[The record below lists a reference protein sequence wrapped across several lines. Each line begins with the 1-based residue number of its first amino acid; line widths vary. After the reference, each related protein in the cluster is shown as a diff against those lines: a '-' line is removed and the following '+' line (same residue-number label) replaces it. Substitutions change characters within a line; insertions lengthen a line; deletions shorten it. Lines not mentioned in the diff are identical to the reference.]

1 LILHDLP
8 RKLGLLDAA
17 CIIIGVVIGSGIFVL
32 PNLIARELFS
42 PAAILS
48 VWAITGV
55 LSYVGSLAYAELGA
69 MMPATG
75 GQYIYLREAYGPL
88 AAFLC
93 GWTFMLAVLSG
104 GIAWLA
110 VTFSIYLGQFAHL
123 NRAESNVI
131 SLALIAVLS
140 AVNYVGVRPGALVQR
155 TFTFLKI
162 AGLVLLIGSAFLS
175 PYVTHPAPLATKAAF
190 SPGHFGVAMIAC
202 LMAYNGWTFVSFIAG
217 EVKEPERNLP
227 RGLAVGMAGVVALYL
242 LANVAYLK
250 VMAVSQI
257 AGTERVGAA
266 LAQLT
271 LGSAGATIVSITVLL
286 SIIGAING
294 CIMTGARIPFAQAR
308 DGLFF
313 SRFGRIHPRFETPSF
328 AIVIQGIWTGILI
341 LSGSYENLFSYS
353 MIAAWIFYSMTAGAV
368 ALLRRKLPEIPRPY
382 KMWGYPYTLFLFLS
396 VSVWFIVN
404 AFITQPMPSLA
415 ALVIA
420 ATGFPMY
427 RIWARP
433 ALKPRAAVELNPR

>member
-1 LILHDLP
+1 LIPHELP
-8 RKLGLLDAA
+8 RKLGLVDAA
-17 CIIIGVVIGSGIFVL
+17 CIIIGIVIGSGIFVL

-48 VWAITGV
+48 VWAIAGV
-55 LSYVGSLAYAELGA
+55 LSYLGSLAYAELGA

-110 VTFSIYLGQFAHL
+110 VTFSIYLGQFAHI
-123 NRAESNVI
+123 NREESTLI

-140 AVNYVGVRPGALVQR
+140 AVNYLGVRAGALVQR

-162 AGLVLLIGSAFLS
+162 AGLLLLIGSALLS
-175 PYVTHPAPLATKAAF
+175 PYVSRPAPLVAKGTF
-190 SPGHFGVAMIAC
+190 SPAHFGVAMIAC

-217 EVKEPERNLP
+217 EVKEPQRNLP
-227 RGLAVGMAGVVALYL
+227 RGLAVGMAAVLALYL

-257 AGTERVGAA
+257 AATERVGAA

-271 LGSAGATIVSITVLL
+271 LGSIGATIVSITVLL

-313 SRFGRIHPRFETPSF
+313 RRFGRIHPCFETPSF
-328 AIVIQGIWTGILI
+328 AILIQGIWTGILI

-353 MIAAWIFYSMTAGAV
+353 MIAAWIFYTMTAGAV

-382 KMWGYPYTLFLFLS
+382 KMWGYPYTLLLFLS

-404 AFITQPMPSLA
+404 AFFTQPMPSLA
-415 ALVIA
+415 ALAIA

-433 ALKPRAAVELNPR
+433 GLKPRAAVELNPR